1 MPFYAKDWRS
11 PGESWIKTEDGWE
24 KLKILECR
32 RRRSRSMDDDKEND
46 CSSSNDVVVEAA
58 DSLHLEKLKGEI
70 PPYCQITL
78 KCTKEVA
85 GFNGLSDALRRLDF
99 CSAVHDHRR
108 FPYTAKLLELLLSQ
122 QRITT
127 LSGCAQ
133 KSVLNVLEEI
143 AVEAQQ
149 SQQNV
154 HVLSKLL
161 SDLRRIV
168 RGDSW
173 WGQPLGSSQLWGKH
187 VRTIDRIDAIAS
199 SIRSGSRADASSN
212 NDGSEEEKPK
222 FEDLPE
228 ECIREILFRLADHR
242 DLISA
247 AEAYGVAQK
256 LSAEQ
261 RLWKRLCRFHF
272 SQLQISFIMTELQK
286 EREKPPLTAVPLTTN
301 NTNLNKINRNN
312 NRTVPHP
319 YLSNNNN
326 GSSASRRSPAR
337 GQVHEPDP
345 SSSSGS
351 ATNSVNTNSSEV
363 ELLDN
368 GIVETGSR
376 VRVSN
381 AFHEHLNRH
390 RENLLSRSQSVQ
402 EPSVQDAAVIC
413 TNDDNHARLISF
425 QDVRNHFDQHPENN
439 SISSAPLSRQV
450 QQKKNKKDDN
460 ELTSRGT
467 DWEDIFHR
475 CRRLFGLREDYAETL
490 HLCRNC
496 RCLFWKTYG
505 HPCIET
511 NNQSLDNNNSL
522 ESDPESYYVPV
533 PPQAFLKF
541 FSL

>member
-24 KLKILECR
+24 KLKVLETNR
-32 RRRSRSMDDDKEND
+32 KRLISENGVFHRPADDDKENCALD
-46 CSSSNDVVVEAA
+46 NNQEGLD
-58 DSLHLEKLKGEI
+58 KTKGCL
-70 PPYCQITL
+70 PPHCQITL

-99 CSAVHDHRR
+99 RSAVHDHRR

-122 QRITT
+122 HRITN

-143 AVEAQQ
+143 AVQAQG

-154 HVLSKLL
+154 HVLVKLL
-161 SDLRRIV
+161 TDLRTIV

-173 WGQPLGSSQLWGKH
+173 WGTPLGSSQLWGKH

-199 SIRSGSRADASSN
+199 SIRHAESVPGN
-212 NDGSEEEKPK
+212 NGGEDKPK

-228 ECIREILFRLADHR
+228 ECVREILFRLADHR
-242 DLISA
+242 DLLSA
-247 AEAYGVAQK
+247 AEACGVVQK

-272 SQLQISFIMTELQK
+272 SPVQISFALREIQK
-286 EREKPPLTAVPLTTN
+286 EREKPPLNMT
-301 NTNLNKINRNN
+301 LNKN
-312 NRTVPHP
+312 NRSSRTPHP
-319 YLSNNNN
+319 YLN
-326 GSSASRRSPAR
+326 SRRSPVR
-337 GQVHEPDP
+337 SHDSE
-345 SSSSGS
+345 SSKP
-351 ATNSVNTNSSEV
+351 E

-368 GIVETGSR
+368 ASSTDTRG
-376 VRVSN
+376 RVSS
-381 AFHEHLNRH
+381 AFHEHLKRY
-390 RENLLSRSQSVQ
+390 RENLLGLQKEKQESNHLQSVGN
-402 EPSVQDAAVIC
+402 A
-413 TNDDNHARLISF
+413 NHVRLVSF
-425 QDVRNHFDQHPENN
+425 QDVRNHFDQRGM
-439 SISSAPLSRQV
+439 L
-450 QQKKNKKDDN
+450 DN
-460 ELTSRGT
+460 EPNSPQSTPRMNQLPPRRKNNEEDDGTSSNQTPLET
-467 DWEDIFHR
+467 DWEDVFHR
-475 CRRLFGLREDYAETL
+475 ARRLFGLREDYAEIL

-505 HPCIET
+505 HPCIVDHQPTDNKSDEPSCNPET
-511 NNQSLDNNNSL
+511 F
-522 ESDPESYYVPV
+522 YVPI